1 MVRSLWFTAALA
13 FALGSLP
20 ALAGP
25 IYLAEQLLPL
35 SGDIFVQARAINAVG
50 QVVGYSRSP
59 EGRNSAVLWD
69 DGDVIDLSPGATMGL
84 GYVANDINDVG
95 QIVGA
100 GYVCEPSCPEFV
112 PIPLSAGS
120 RVEGSGPEAWLT
132 PDSTANV
139 PILADCLLDDAEIM
153 ISNSGRTASVGGV
166 SGVTAGDDA
175 CISWPMGLLEDGVAI
190 IPEGYLWEEPADAP
204 IRPGGIPNG
213 FPTWVVVPSCVDA
226 SISPYSFYGHVPLD
240 GRVRTDVC
248 GLVASSYSRNRLENA
263 SGQFFINADGRAF
276 LFTPMPE
283 PGSLALVAIALCA
296 LVSTSRRE
304 TRPGATPSQY
314 DGT

>member
-50 QVVGYSRSP
+50 EVVGYSRSP

-120 RVEGSGPEAWLT
+120 VRPRRVSDGPGWTSLTCSGCGQTSSSA
-132 PDSTANV
+132 
-139 PILADCLLDDAEIM
+139 
-153 ISNSGRTASVGGV
+153 
-166 SGVTAGDDA
+166 
-175 CISWPMGLLEDGVAI
+175 
-190 IPEGYLWEEPADAP
+190 
-204 IRPGGIPNG
+204 IRP
-213 FPTWVVVPSCVDA
+213 
-226 SISPYSFYGHVPLD
+226 
-240 GRVRTDVC
+240 
-248 GLVASSYSRNRLENA
+248 
-263 SGQFFINADGRAF
+263 
-276 LFTPMPE
+276 
-283 PGSLALVAIALCA
+283 
-296 LVSTSRRE
+296 
-304 TRPGATPSQY
+304 
-314 DGT
+314 